1 MAAVRQQPRRYLAAA
16 FSSLSVLNLMRIDL
30 GIVLAVAMLVV
41 WALGALVYDGPGWV
55 HLLLIVGVTLLIWR
69 VVARSTGAPPGRP

>member
-1 MAAVRQQPRRYLAAA
+1 
-16 FSSLSVLNLMRIDL
+16 MRIDL

-55 HLLLIVGVTLLIWR
+55 HLLLTVGVTLLIWR
-69 VVARSTGAPPGRP
+69 VVARSTGAPRGRP

>member
-1 MAAVRQQPRRYLAAA
+1 
-16 FSSLSVLNLMRIDL
+16 MRIDL

-55 HLLLIVGVTLLIWR
+55 HLLLTVGVTLLIWR
-69 VVARSTGAPPGRP
+69 VVGRSTGTPQRRP

>member
-1 MAAVRQQPRRYLAAA
+1 
-16 FSSLSVLNLMRIDL
+16 MRIDL

-55 HLLLIVGVTLLIWR
+55 HLLLTLGVTLLIWR
-69 VVARSTGAPPGRP
+69 VVARSAGAPRARP